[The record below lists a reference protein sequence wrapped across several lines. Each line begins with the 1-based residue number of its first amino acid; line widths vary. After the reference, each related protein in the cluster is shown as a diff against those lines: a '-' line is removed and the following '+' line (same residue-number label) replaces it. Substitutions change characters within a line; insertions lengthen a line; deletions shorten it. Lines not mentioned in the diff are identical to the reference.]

1 MRTFQGV
8 IKCSTTIVHEG
19 ELES

>member
-8 IKCSTTIVHEG
+8 IKCSTKIVHEG
-19 ELES
+19 ESES